1 MVPQQSSSAHV
12 APPASHLQLTEARSD
27 SCDLATS
34 LQFTTLKP
42 SSYATWP
49 CQLRFSRICAILTR
63 QHGPDAAP
71 DHTHPSNCADA
82 ACRPHHPALP
92 SPSAPQSRDAN
103 AGHTL
108 LHPSYR
114 DPLCARQLCQPLHA
128 LAPGRVTP
136 RTLAKVA
143 GRIVSVR
150 MALTTA
156 PLLCRYLWR
165 LATQAIDLD
174 EPLQDA
180 PYIAHLAEFLSEQ
193 LQASSGAAF

>member
-1 MVPQQSSSAHV
+1 MAPTLPPTIHILRTVPMRHADRTI
-12 APPASHLQLTEARSD
+12 PPCLPL
-27 SCDLATS
+27 
-34 LQFTTLKP
+34 P
-42 SSYATWP
+42 
-49 CQLRFSRICAILTR
+49 
-63 QHGPDAAP
+63 
-71 DHTHPSNCADA
+71 HPV
-82 ACRPHHPALP
+82 
-92 SPSAPQSRDAN
+92 PQSRDAN

-108 LHPSYR
+108 LPPSSR
-114 DPLCARQLCQPLHA
+114 DPLCARQLYQPFHA

-165 LATQAIDLD
+165 LATQATDLD